1 MEIYT
6 GGAKPYAGFN
16 NTMVMMKVASGYM
29 IPKPADCPDDVY
41 KLMVQCWAMEPDMR
55 PRFQEMATSLAS
67 TYPPTTFAHGLGMQ
81 FSYSWQCLVSRA
93 LMTPC

>member
-55 PRFQEMATSLAS
+55 PRFSEMATSLAS
-67 TYPPTTFAHGLGMQ
+67 TYPLPRLPTDWEC
-81 FSYSWQCLVSRA
+81 SLVIPGNA
-93 LMTPC
+93 LSAER